1 MKNYIK
7 GFFKYIVKK
16 NVSILSLIDD
26 KSFISD
32 KSKVLRGCKLSNVN
46 VGDYSYI
53 SKGSDINNCK
63 IGRYCS
69 IAPYVK
75 IGFGI
80 HPTNYLSTSPIFYNN
95 NNVFGFSIN
104 HDKEFKEFKET
115 NIGNDVWIGLN
126 AIIIDGIKI
135 GDGSIIGAGAVVTKD
150 VEPYSIVGGVPAKLI
165 RYRFNE
171 EKIKRL
177 LDTRWWDYEIYDIEK
192 YFN

>member
-7 GFFKYIVKK
+7 GFFKYIFKK

-46 VGDYSYI
+46 IGDYSYI
-53 SKGSDINNCK
+53 SKGSDINNSK

-80 HPTNYLSTSPIFYNN
+80 HPTNYLSTSPIFYND

-104 HDKEFKEFKET
+104 HDNEFKEFKET

-177 LDTRWWDYEIYDIEK
+177 LDTRWWDYEIYDIKK